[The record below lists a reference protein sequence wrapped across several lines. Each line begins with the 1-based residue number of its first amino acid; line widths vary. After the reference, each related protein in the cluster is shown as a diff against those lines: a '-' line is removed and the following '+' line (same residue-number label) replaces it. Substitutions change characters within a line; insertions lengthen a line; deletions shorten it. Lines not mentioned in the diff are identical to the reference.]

1 MQEST
6 KLKLADATLFK
17 KQCIVWAS
25 QFSTFLCLDNNYS
38 KDKYHQEEFVIAVDA
53 VNKIELQNTNNAFE
67 KLKTYHAENE
77 QTIYGYLS
85 YDLKNDVENLSS
97 KNKDNLNFPELYF
110 FSPRYEI
117 KIKDNTCIIN
127 RNYIESIYIKDAIE
141 AVDVSTEISLNKIEW
156 KKRVSKTTYIETVE
170 KIRKDIEEG
179 TVYELNYCYEN
190 YTENIN
196 VNPLSIFLRINEQVK
211 APFSSLIKLND
222 KYVLSFSPE
231 RFMQMQEGKMIS
243 QPIKGTRKK
252 GSGAKENKALKQDLL
267 QDEKERAENVM
278 IVDLVRNDFARSAI
292 TGTIKVDE
300 LFGIYEFEN
309 IIQMISTVSAQKRE
323 NINAIDA
330 LKLCFPMGSMTG
342 APKIKAMQLIEQ
354 YENTKRGVY
363 SGAIGYIKPN
373 GDFDFNVVIR
383 TLLYNATRQYLSYQV
398 GGAITYDSKA
408 EKEWEETIAK
418 FQSVLGYL

>member
-6 KLKLADATLFK
+6 KLKLTDATLFK

-38 KDKYHQEEFVIAVDA
+38 KDKYHQEEFIIAVDTMS
-53 VNKIELQNTNNAFE
+53 KLEGQNTNNYFE
-67 KLKTYHAENE
+67 KLKSYHTENK

-85 YDLKNDVENLSS
+85 YDLKNDVEKLHS
-97 KNKDNLNFPELYF
+97 KKIDKLGFPELYF
-110 FSPRYEI
+110 FTPRYEI
-117 KIKDNTCIIN
+117 KIQEDYCIIN
-127 RNYIESIYIKDAIE
+127 RNYIESIYIKDVIE
-141 AVDVSTEISLNKIEW
+141 AVDVSTEISLNEIEW

-190 YTENIN
+190 YAEHIDIDTTA
-196 VNPLSIFLRINEQVK
+196 IFIKLNEKIK
-211 APFSSLIKLND
+211 APFSSLVKLNN
-222 KYVLSFSPE
+222 KFVLSFSPE

-252 GSGAKENKALKQDLL
+252 GSSTKENEALKQDLL
-267 QDEKERAENVM
+267 HDDKERAENVM
-278 IVDLVRNDFARSAI
+278 IVDLVRNDFARSA
-292 TGTIKVDE
+292 TSGTIKVEE

-383 TLLYNATRQYLSYQV
+383 TLLYDATKQYLSYQV
-398 GGAITYDSKA
+398 GGAITYDSVA
-408 EKEWEETIAK
+408 EKEWEETLAK